1 MRFGSTFAG
10 LTCFSC
16 GTPHDAGVLQT
27 VCTRCGLPLRVDY
40 HLRPGALDLTA
51 VRGRAPSLWRYE
63 EVLPIRASDAVT
75 LTEGF
80 TPIVEV
86 DGVLVKDEARNPTGS
101 FKARGVTLAVSLAR
115 ALGARAL
122 AAPSAGNAAGALAA
136 YGAAA
141 RLPVTVAMPED
152 TPHAVRAAGPPRE
165 SSRFPRTGRAPGAP
179 VATTLAA
186 ARRER

>member
-1 MRFGSTFAG
+1 MRFAPNFAG

-16 GTPHDAGVLQT
+16 GTPHDPAVLQT

-40 HLRPGALDLTA
+40 KLRAGALPVET
-51 VRGRAPSLWRYE
+51 VRSRPPSLWRYE
-63 EVLPIRASDAVT
+63 EVLPVRAADAVT
-75 LTEGF
+75 LGEGF
-80 TPIVEV
+80 TPLVEV

-101 FKARGVTLAVSLAR
+101 FKARGMTLAGSLAR

-141 RLPVTVAMPED
+141 RLPVVVAMPED
-152 TPHAVRAAGPPRE
+152 TPRAFAE
-165 SSRFPRTGRAPGAP
+165 EGRHYGAHGHL
-179 VATTLAA
+179 V
-186 ARRER
+186 